1 MWNLFWDNYVG
12 TLCLHSWQFKWK
24 AGVKFYF
31 MLSVYINSYHHK
43 IHKLIKLNIYDSL
56 LICKFSRHSILIQ
69 ETLLWSQLLG
79 SITWCGQY
87 QVFQSTWALCNC
99 QSVQQFL
106 VGFYFRLV
114 ASKEIWSSVTKEV
127 LQQWGDQPNILK
139 LINQWLIIIYLLII
153 LSSRFCF
160 DLV

>member
-1 MWNLFWDNYVG
+1 ME
-12 TLCLHSWQFKWK
+12 T
-24 AGVKFYF
+24 GVKFYF

-43 IHKLIKLNIYDSL
+43 IHIKLIKLNIYDSL

-106 VGFYFRLV
+106 VCFYFRLV
-114 ASKEIWSSVTKEV
+114 ASKEICSTITKEV
-127 LQQWGDQPNILK
+127 FQQWRNQANILQLNISSK
-139 LINQWLIIIYLLII
+139 YLTLQ
-153 LSSRFCF
+153 LSK
-160 DLV
+160 VP